1 MTVFSDPPQNLFWKP
16 FTSENA
22 RKLDKRRE
30 QQLGEPSEEP
40 FPRRTHATKNPRRQ
54 KWLPQDLYYGW
65 RPQIKHCWG
74 TKRKHAFPQNPF
86 FWTLLII
93 QCPNCQ
99 APSIQDCFF
108 DVLRLWTT
116 SQRSKASKDANHWK
130 RLLADRVWESGKTRR
145 LWLLFFQI
153 LKWTQIFDQPQKQVG
168 GDHGIWMFPWS
179 VGWWIMMCLQVRF
192 FFPGFL
198 SLSKLYVS
206 LTSNTALHITFVSPR
221 LDLTVN
227 FVSVEEIEESFHL
240 RAVGPWGTAVAHQIP
255 SCQGVYNLKANMMLE
270 DLYLTGN
277 PCKNLSKLQGGAGSC
292 WRVKAAG
299 MLGMMFFPLGS
310 NESS

>member
-1 MTVFSDPPQNLFWKP
+1 
-16 FTSENA
+16 
-22 RKLDKRRE
+22 
-30 QQLGEPSEEP
+30 
-40 FPRRTHATKNPRRQ
+40 
-54 KWLPQDLYYGW
+54 
-65 RPQIKHCWG
+65 
-74 TKRKHAFPQNPF
+74 
-86 FWTLLII
+86 
-93 QCPNCQ
+93 
-99 APSIQDCFF
+99 
-108 DVLRLWTT
+108 
-116 SQRSKASKDANHWK
+116 
-130 RLLADRVWESGKTRR
+130 
-145 LWLLFFQI
+145 
-153 LKWTQIFDQPQKQVG
+153 
-168 GDHGIWMFPWS
+168 
-179 VGWWIMMCLQVRF
+179 MMCLQVSF

-206 LTSNTALHITFVSPR
+206 LTSNTALHITFVSLR

-240 RAVGPWGTAVAHQIP
+240 RAMGPWGTAVAHQIP

-299 MLGMMFFPLGS
+299 MLGMMFFPLPS